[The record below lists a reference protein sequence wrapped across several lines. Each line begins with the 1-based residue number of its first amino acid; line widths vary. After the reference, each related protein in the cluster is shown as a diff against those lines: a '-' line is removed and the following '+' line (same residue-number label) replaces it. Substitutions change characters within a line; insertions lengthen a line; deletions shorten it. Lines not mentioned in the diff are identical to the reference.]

1 MFERIRV
8 FDFGTVAITWIIVFF
23 LVFLGWI
30 IAGQILRPLL
40 FPTTKEAM
48 DPAYASSY
56 RLVPTLVCV
65 AILYGP
71 FLIGLWW
78 SWNKPVVLMIERD
91 GEWVLRNSLYVPLLR
106 VPPEQPRQLEAC
118 FQRELHEDSL
128 RDYYYA
134 GDLRILIPSQPG
146 ISIRTTCDEQPD
158 GEPDF
163 FAKFGYGSDTV
174 LLEGPHG
181 GRATPLHTWSASG
194 PVFVAEQPLAA
205 SDSAPRY

>member
-1 MFERIRV
+1 MFEKIRV

-48 DPAYASSY
+48 EPSYASSY
-56 RLVPTLVCV
+56 QLVPTLICV

-71 FLIGLWW
+71 FVIGLWW
-78 SWNKPVVLMIERD
+78 AWSKPVVLMIERD
-91 GEWVLRNSLYVPLLR
+91 GEWVLRNSLCVTLLR

-118 FQRELHEDSL
+118 FQRELQEDSL

-146 ISIRTTCDEQPD
+146 IAIRATCDIQAD
-158 GEPDF
+158 GDPDF
-163 FAKFGYGSDTV
+163 FATFGYGTDTV
-174 LLEGPHG
+174 LLDGPHG
-181 GRATPLHTWSASG
+181 GRATPLHTWTASG
-194 PVFVAEQPLAA
+194 PVFIAERIHSA
-205 SDSAPRY
+205 SESVPR